1 VERPAERIR
10 VLIVDDIAETRENL
24 RKLLSFDIGIEI
36 VGLAASGQE
45 GIDLAREFQPHIV
58 LMDINM
64 PGMDG
69 ISATE
74 VLLREVPTAQVVILS
89 VQGETDYV
97 RRAMMAGARDFLTK
111 PPSGD
116 ELMSTIH
123 RVYEKGKDRARMMP
137 FVSPT
142 ALAAA
147 SAVAS
152 GKRRGG
158 EVVAVFGPKGG
169 VGCTTV
175 AVNLAIA
182 LQQAAGGDCKVGLM
196 DTNLQFGDV
205 GVMLNLRASRSIAD
219 LASQAEEVDSD
230 LLSSVLTPHSSGI
243 KVLLAPPHPEAAEGL
258 LNSALDGETGGGSRL
273 GTIIKL
279 MREEFDIVVVDTW
292 SWVDETTL
300 TVFDAASMIVL
311 VVMPNIPSIKN
322 ARLFLEVAYK
332 LDYPTDSIAL
342 VVNGVNRRMGIRT
355 EQIEQAMIPV
365 AAQIPLDEQT
375 ALAAVNRGVPFIMR
389 DRSQSISQGILSL
402 AEYVRDRLMA
412 TEEGRGEEQAREEAA
427 AVMGSGGT
435 GLLRLKQVFERM

>member
-1 VERPAERIR
+1 MGPQAEEKIR

-24 RKLLSFDIGIEI
+24 RKLLSFDIGIQV
-36 VGLAASGQE
+36 VGAAASGQE
-45 GIDLAREFQPHIV
+45 GIDLAKEFQPHIV

-74 VLLREVPTAQVVILS
+74 ILLRQVPVSQVVMLS

-97 RRAMMAGARDFLTK
+97 RKAMLAGARDFLTK
-111 PPSGD
+111 PPTGD
-116 ELMSTIH
+116 ELMSTIR
-123 RVYEKGKDRARMMP
+123 RVYEKGKDRQLAMPARTT
-137 FVSPT
+137 S
-142 ALAAA
+142 LG
-147 SAVAS
+147 VATEKS
-152 GKRRGG
+152 RAGK
-158 EVVAVFGPKGG
+158 VIAVFSPKGG
-169 VGCTTV
+169 VGCTTI

-182 LQQAAGGDCKVGLM
+182 LQQATDGGKIGLM

-205 GVMLNLRASRSIAD
+205 GVMLNLQAGRSIAD

-243 KVLLAPPHPEAAEGL
+243 KILLSPPHPEAAEGL
-258 LNSALDGETGGGSRL
+258 LDSVSSDGKDGSTSRL
-273 GTIIKL
+273 GTILNL

-332 LDYPTDSIAL
+332 LDYSTDSIAL
-342 VVNGVNRRMGIRT
+342 VVNGVSRRMGVRT

-365 AAQIPLDEQT
+365 AAQVPLDEQ
-375 ALAAVNRGVPFIMR
+375 AVLAAVNQGVPFLMR
-389 DRSQSISQGILSL
+389 DRNRPISQGIFSL
-402 AEYVRDRLMA
+402 AEHVLDKLVEA
-412 TEEGRGEEQAREEAA
+412 EEEEKEAREAA
-427 AVMGSGGT
+427 ASRGAEGA
-435 GLLRLKQVFERM
+435 GLRRLKHVFERR